1 MRDLRVACVGL
12 RGGGRGSGRSVAQL
26 LVDGH
31 RGDAVAANSHA
42 GRGAGQLLDSLLQ
55 RDVVVSL

>member
-12 RGGGRGSGRSVAQL
+12 RGGRRGSGRSVAQL

-31 RGDAVAANSHA
+31 RGDAVAANPDA
-42 GRGAGQLLDSLLQ
+42 GKDHLTKLGSAFND
-55 RDVVVSL
+55 